1 MKSQLFWIKR
11 IFITLLAL
19 CLFHALSAQIKVSG
33 SVIDEHGQAVMAAVV
48 VLLAENDKRVAQTA
62 VTDEEGRFILAAEP
76 GTYIM
81 TIRYLGYADVSQHVK
96 VSHDVTQPVVRLT
109 PVATNLKGVTVTAR
123 QRKPM
128 AKSVDGKLQIDVAR
142 SYLTNLGN
150 ALEVLKHA
158 PGISV
163 SQQGDI
169 SLSSLGGTAL
179 YVNGKRVRLQ
189 GNELAAYL
197 RTLSAGK
204 IKRIE
209 ASTMPNARY
218 EADGA
223 GGIVNIVLN
232 TKEDAGFFVS
242 TSHGLAYWEYLRTTS
257 DLALSHNTD
266 KWQLGMNYSHAMGYC
281 AMGYGSDRTQ
291 EGIRNLSVT
300 DDVDKRYTFAGGMD
314 VVWQPNSHHK
324 LSLNASANL
333 LGGPGLTLT
342 ETQIYHKDGTSDKL
356 LQAMNDYMKQRNLP
370 YGTNLNYSFTPS
382 ERHSLSLSADWIRFE
397 GMSKCHQP
405 NRYFTPQR
413 TLLRSDVYYSE
424 PHKDIDIYSLMAD
437 YKYDTGKG
445 GEHLLGMKLSTIRS
459 KNDFRFE
466 ANGQVDLGR
475 SNRFNYN
482 EKNAEAYVQSSWQ
495 LGKWQLSGG
504 LRLEYM
510 LTDNLL
516 RPYNPALTEEANQER
531 RLKLF
536 PNLSVSYQ
544 LGEQTKLLA
553 QYSRRQ
559 DKPRYED
566 LNPFEYL
573 LDELT
578 YWKGNPFL
586 KPQTNDK
593 VALNLSHRHLS
604 VNLSYNRLNH
614 YFTSLTDAYGNDK
627 VVMTTKNIGR
637 QTQWGLEVIYSRR
650 LAAWWD
656 INSNVGLFHFTNRLH
671 YEQYRETYRRPSL
684 TFSVSN
690 ELALPAKIKMELSGR
705 YRSRRQGGSYDV
717 ARSSGSLDIGLNRA
731 FLRERLH
738 LSLLMTDIFHTERWD
753 GYGRKGTLYLS
764 SWGYSESRQVM
775 FRARYTFGKRK
786 FKAHETSIEEVNRL

>member
-1 MKSQLFWIKR
+1 MKPQMFWRKR
-11 IFITLLAL
+11 VLMLALAL
-19 CLFHALSAQIKVSG
+19 CLFHALSAQTKVSG
-33 SVIDEHGQAVMAAVV
+33 SVVDENGQAVMAAVV
-48 VLLAENDKRVAQTA
+48 VLLAEKDKAVAQTA
-62 VTDEEGRFILAAEP
+62 VTDEAGRFALTTSP
-76 GTYIM
+76 GAYVVNV
-81 TIRYLGYADVSQHVK
+81 RYLGYADVSQNVT
-96 VSHDVTQPVVRLT
+96 VTRDVTLPVIRLT
-109 PVATNLKGVTVTAR
+109 PVATDLKGVTVTAR

-142 SYLTNLGN
+142 SYLTDLGN

-209 ASTMPNARY
+209 ASAIPNARY

-232 TKEDAGFFVS
+232 TREDAGFFVS
-242 TSHGLAYWEYLRTTS
+242 TAHGLAYWDYLRTTS

-266 KWQLGMNYSHAMGYC
+266 KWQLGLSYSHAIGHY

-300 DDVDKRYTFAGGMD
+300 DDVDKRNTFAGGLD
-314 VVWQPNSHHK
+314 VVWQPDSLHK

-342 ETQIYHKDGTSDKL
+342 KTTIYHKDGTPDKL
-356 LQAMNDYMKQRNLP
+356 LRAMNDYMKQRNLR
-370 YGTNLNYSFTPS
+370 YGGNLSYSFTPS
-382 ERHSLSLSADWIRFE
+382 ERHSLSVSADWIRFD

-405 NRYFTPQR
+405 NSYFTPQNAP
-413 TLLRSDVYYSE
+413 LRSDIYYSE
-424 PHKDIDIYSLMAD
+424 PHKDIDIHSLMAD

-445 GEHLLGMKLSTIRS
+445 GEQLLGFKLSSIRS

-475 SNRFNYN
+475 SNRFNYK

-495 LGKWQLSGG
+495 LGRWRLSGG

-516 RPYNPALTEEANQER
+516 RPYDTALAEETNKER

-536 PNLSVSYQ
+536 PNLSVGCQ

-614 YFTSLTDAYGNDK
+614 YFTSLTDAYGDDK

-637 QTQWGLEVIYSRR
+637 QTQWGVEMNYSRR

-656 INSNVGLFHFTNRLH
+656 VNANAGLFHFTNRLR

-684 TFSVSN
+684 TFSVN
-690 ELALPAKIKMELSGR
+690 NDLALPAGIKMELSGR

-717 ARSSGSLDIGLNRA
+717 ARSSGSVDVGLNRA
-731 FLRERLH
+731 FLHERLR
-738 LSLLMTDIFHTERWD
+738 LSLLMTDVFHTERWD

-775 FRARYTFGKRK
+775 LRARYTFGKRK
-786 FKAHETSIEEVNRL
+786 FTAHETSLEEAGRL

>member
-1 MKSQLFWIKR
+1 MKLQIFWR
-11 IFITLLAL
+11 NLLLLPVLAL
-19 CLFHALSAQIKVSG
+19 CSFHTLSAQTKVSG
-33 SVIDEHGQAVMAAVV
+33 SVVDESGQAVMAAVV
-48 VLLAENDKRVAQTA
+48 VLLNGNDKAVAQTA
-62 VTDEEGRFILAAEP
+62 VTDENGRFVLTTAP
-76 GTYIM
+76 GTYVLN
-81 TIRYLGYADVSQHVK
+81 IRYLGYAEASQNLTVAR
-96 VSHDVTQPVVRLT
+96 DITLPVIKLT
-109 PVATNLKGVTVTAR
+109 PVATDLKGVTVTAR
-123 QRKPM
+123 QRRPM
-128 AKSVDGKLQIDVAR
+128 TKSVDGKLRIDVAR
-142 SYLTNLGN
+142 SYLTDLGN

-163 SQQGDI
+163 SREGDI

-209 ASTMPNARY
+209 ASTIPNARY

-223 GGIVNIVLN
+223 GGIINIVLN
-232 TKEDAGFFVS
+232 ATEDAGFFIS

-257 DLALSHNTD
+257 DLALSHNTE
-266 KWQLGMNYSHAMGYC
+266 KWQLGLNYSHAIGHY
-281 AMGYGSDRTQ
+281 AMGYGSDRVQ
-291 EGIRNLSVT
+291 EGVRNLSVT
-300 DDVDKRYTFAGGMD
+300 DDVDKRNTFAGGLD
-314 VVWQPNSHHK
+314 VVWQPNDRHK

-342 ETQIYHKDGTSDKL
+342 ETQVYHKDGTPDKL
-356 LQAMNDYMKQRNLP
+356 LRAMNDYQKQRNLR
-370 YGTNLNYSFTPS
+370 YGGNLSYSFTPS
-382 ERHSLSLSADWIRFE
+382 ERHALSVSADWIRFE
-397 GMSKCHQP
+397 GMSKCRQP
-405 NRYFTPQR
+405 NSYFTPR
-413 TLLRSDVYYSE
+413 HALIRSDIYYSE

-445 GEHLLGMKLSTIRS
+445 GEQLLGFKLSAIRS

-466 ANGQVDLGR
+466 ANSQLDLAR
-475 SNRFNYN
+475 SNHFNYK
-482 EKNAEAYVQSSWQ
+482 EKNAEAYVQSTWQ

-516 RPYNPALTEEANQER
+516 RPYNTALAEETDKER

-536 PNLSVSYQ
+536 PNLSVGYRF
-544 LGEQTKLLA
+544 GEQTKLSA

-586 KPQTNDK
+586 KPQTGDK
-593 VALNLSHRHLS
+593 VALNLSLRHLS
-604 VNLSYNRLNH
+604 VNLSYNRLNN
-614 YFTSLTDAYGNDK
+614 YFTSLTDAYGDDK

-637 QTQWGLEVIYSRR
+637 QTQWGMEIVYSRR
-650 LAAWWD
+650 LTAWWD
-656 INSNVGLFHFTNRLH
+656 INSNVGLFHFTNRLD

-684 TFSVSN
+684 TLSVSN
-690 ELALPAKIKMELSGR
+690 DVSLPGKIKMELSGR
-705 YRSRRQGGSYDV
+705 YRSKRQGGSYDV
-717 ARSSGSLDIGLNRA
+717 ARSSGSVDMGLNRA
-731 FLRERLH
+731 FLHERLR

-753 GYGRKGTLYLS
+753 GYGRKGTLDTT

-775 FRARYTFGKRK
+775 LRARYTFGKRK
-786 FKAHETSIEEVNRL
+786 FKARETSIEEAERL

>member
-1 MKSQLFWIKR
+1 MKPQMFWRKR
-11 IFITLLAL
+11 VLMLALAL
-19 CLFHALSAQIKVSG
+19 CLFHALSAQTKVSG
-33 SVIDEHGQAVMAAVV
+33 SVVDENGQAVMAAVV
-48 VLLAENDKRVAQTA
+48 VLLAEKDKAVAQTA
-62 VTDEEGRFILAAEP
+62 VTDEAGRFALTTSP
-76 GTYIM
+76 GAYVVNV
-81 TIRYLGYADVSQHVK
+81 RYLGYADVSQNVT
-96 VSHDVTQPVVRLT
+96 VTRDVTLPVIRLT
-109 PVATNLKGVTVTAR
+109 PVATDLKGVIVTAR

-142 SYLTNLGN
+142 SYLTDLGN

-209 ASTMPNARY
+209 ASAIPNARY

-232 TKEDAGFFVS
+232 TREDAGFFVS
-242 TSHGLAYWEYLRTTS
+242 TAHGLAYWDYLRTTS

-266 KWQLGMNYSHAMGYC
+266 KWQLGLSYSHAIGHY

-300 DDVDKRYTFAGGMD
+300 DDVDKRNTFAGGLD
-314 VVWQPNSHHK
+314 VVWQPDSLHK

-342 ETQIYHKDGTSDKL
+342 ETTIYHKDGTPDKL
-356 LQAMNDYMKQRNLP
+356 LRAMNDYMKQRNLR
-370 YGTNLNYSFTPS
+370 YGGNLSYSFTPS
-382 ERHSLSLSADWIRFE
+382 ERHSLSVSADWIRFD

-405 NRYFTPQR
+405 NSYFTPQNAP
-413 TLLRSDVYYSE
+413 LRSDIYYSE
-424 PHKDIDIYSLMAD
+424 PHKDIDIHSLMAD

-445 GEHLLGMKLSTIRS
+445 GEQLLGFKLSSIRS

-475 SNRFNYN
+475 SNRFNYK

-495 LGKWQLSGG
+495 LGRWRLSGG

-516 RPYNPALTEEANQER
+516 RPYDTVLAEETNKER

-536 PNLSVSYQ
+536 PNLSVGCQ

-614 YFTSLTDAYGNDK
+614 YFTSLTDAYGDDK

-637 QTQWGLEVIYSRR
+637 QTQWGMEMNYSRR

-656 INSNVGLFHFTNRLH
+656 VNANAGLFHFTNRLS

-684 TFSVSN
+684 TFSVN
-690 ELALPAKIKMELSGR
+690 NDLALPAGIKMELSGR

-717 ARSSGSLDIGLNRA
+717 ARSSGSVDVGLNRA
-731 FLRERLH
+731 FLHERLR
-738 LSLLMTDIFHTERWD
+738 LSLLMTDVFHTERWD

-775 FRARYTFGKRK
+775 LRARYTFGKRK
-786 FKAHETSIEEVNRL
+786 FTAHERSLEEAGRL

>member
-1 MKSQLFWIKR
+1 
-11 IFITLLAL
+11 
-19 CLFHALSAQIKVSG
+19 
-33 SVIDEHGQAVMAAVV
+33 
-48 VLLAENDKRVAQTA
+48 
-62 VTDEEGRFILAAEP
+62 
-76 GTYIM
+76 
-81 TIRYLGYADVSQHVK
+81 
-96 VSHDVTQPVVRLT
+96 
-109 PVATNLKGVTVTAR
+109 
-123 QRKPM
+123 
-128 AKSVDGKLQIDVAR
+128 
-142 SYLTNLGN
+142 
-150 ALEVLKHA
+150 
-158 PGISV
+158 
-163 SQQGDI
+163 
-169 SLSSLGGTAL
+169 
-179 YVNGKRVRLQ
+179 
-189 GNELAAYL
+189 
-197 RTLSAGK
+197 
-204 IKRIE
+204 
-209 ASTMPNARY
+209 
-218 EADGA
+218 
-223 GGIVNIVLN
+223 
-232 TKEDAGFFVS
+232 
-242 TSHGLAYWEYLRTTS
+242 
-257 DLALSHNTD
+257 
-266 KWQLGMNYSHAMGYC
+266 
-281 AMGYGSDRTQ
+281 
-291 EGIRNLSVT
+291 
-300 DDVDKRYTFAGGMD
+300 
-314 VVWQPNSHHK
+314 
-324 LSLNASANL
+324 
-333 LGGPGLTLT
+333 
-342 ETQIYHKDGTSDKL
+342 
-356 LQAMNDYMKQRNLP
+356 
-370 YGTNLNYSFTPS
+370 
-382 ERHSLSLSADWIRFE
+382 
-397 GMSKCHQP
+397 
-405 NRYFTPQR
+405 
-413 TLLRSDVYYSE
+413 
-424 PHKDIDIYSLMAD
+424 
-437 YKYDTGKG
+437 
-445 GEHLLGMKLSTIRS
+445 
-459 KNDFRFE
+459 
-466 ANGQVDLGR
+466 
-475 SNRFNYN
+475 
-482 EKNAEAYVQSSWQ
+482 
-495 LGKWQLSGG
+495 
-504 LRLEYM
+504 M

-516 RPYNPALTEEANQER
+516 RPYNPALTEETNQER

-536 PNLSVSYQ
+536 PNLSVGYQ